1 MKMPIRYLLITVGST
16 GDIHP
21 FMHLARQLI
30 AHGREVMFISNTVH
44 QALIEGAGLR
54 FIGMGSEEEFRQLVA
69 DPDIWD
75 PRKCFSVM
83 FAKYDQHM
91 EQIRAAIQ
99 EARGLSIEGK
109 LVVIAHA
116 FALPAVALS
125 RAAGEIDAIAA
136 AYLAPCSVRSIHDP
150 LMIGQIPVPRW
161 VPFAWRR
168 AMWGFLERGWIDP
181 VPLAHINRARSDAGL
196 PPAQSFLGHL
206 AQVPDLSLFLFPPW
220 FAASVPDWPQPMT
233 MLNFPVFEAQSDAAV
248 NAELSH
254 FLDAGD
260 KPIVFTPGTANVHAA
275 RFFAAAIQ
283 ACARLGKRAIL
294 LTKERAQCP
303 AELPAHVLW
312 QPYVPLASLLPR
324 AAALVHHGGIGTT
337 AEALR
342 AGIPQVITPF
352 GWDQFD
358 NGARVRSLGVGEVRN
373 SRMLRAGGLARSLK
387 RLMDSPE
394 VSQRCREM
402 SQHFQRAQDSS
413 AWINPMEAQ
422 LGLS

>member
-1 MKMPIRYLLITVGST
+1 MPIRYFLITVGST

-21 FMHLARQLI
+21 FMYLARQLI
-30 AHGREVMFISNTVH
+30 AQGREVTFISNTVH
-44 QALIEGAGLR
+44 QVLVEGAGLR
-54 FIGMGSEEEFRQLVA
+54 FIGMGSEEEFQQLVA

-75 PRKCFSVM
+75 PRKCCAMM
-83 FAKYDQHM
+83 FASYGQHI
-91 EQIRAAIQ
+91 EQIRAAIRQ
-99 EARGLSIEGK
+99 ARGSDAESKIG
-109 LVVIAHA
+109 VIAHA

-125 RAAGEIDAIAA
+125 RAAGEIDAIGA

-161 VPFAWRR
+161 VPLGWRR
-168 AMWGFLERGWIDP
+168 ALWGFLERGWIDP

-196 PPAQSFLGHL
+196 PQAQSFLGHL
-206 AQVPDLSLFLFPPW
+206 AQVPDLSLFLFPAW
-220 FAASVPDWPQPMT
+220 FAAPVPDWPQPMM
-233 MLNFPVFEAQSDAAV
+233 MLDFPLFEAQSEAPFD
-248 NAELSH
+248 AELSL
-254 FLDAGD
+254 FLEAGD

-275 RFFAAAIQ
+275 RFFAAAVQ

-303 AELPAHVLW
+303 AELPAYVLW

-387 RLMDSPE
+387 RLVDSPE
-394 VSQRCREM
+394 VSQRCREV
-402 SQHFQRAQDSS
+402 SQHFQRVQDSS
-413 AWINPMEAQ
+413 AWITQIEAQ